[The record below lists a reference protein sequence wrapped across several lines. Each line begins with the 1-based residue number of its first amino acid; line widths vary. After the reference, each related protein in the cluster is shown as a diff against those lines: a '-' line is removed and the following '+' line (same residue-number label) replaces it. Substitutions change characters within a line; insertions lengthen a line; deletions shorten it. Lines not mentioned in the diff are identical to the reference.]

1 VLKIHT
7 GWAPVGK
14 PLSGVP
20 EIRRISGLEK
30 WQAHSRKNISMA
42 SKIATFITML
52 TFWILLSGMFDAFH
66 LSLGVISCLLVTWF
80 SHELL
85 FYGEKKQSWVRS
97 TLGMITYL
105 PWLFWQIIVANLEV
119 AFIVLHPRMLDLID
133 PRLIRFK
140 TFLKRPISK
149 VTFAQSIT
157 LTPGT
162 ITVHIHEDEFTVYAL
177 TRGAA
182 EDLPGEMERR
192 VGRALEPTK

>member
-1 VLKIHT
+1 
-7 GWAPVGK
+7 
-14 PLSGVP
+14 
-20 EIRRISGLEK
+20 
-30 WQAHSRKNISMA
+30 MA
-42 SKIATFITML
+42 TRIATFITML

-66 LSLGVISCLLVTWF
+66 LSLGVLSCLLVALF
-80 SHELL
+80 SHDLL
-85 FYGEKKQSWVRS
+85 FYGDKKGAWLRS
-97 TLGMITYL
+97 TLGMLLYL
-105 PWLFWQIIVANLEV
+105 PWLFWQIVLANLEV
-119 AFIVLHPRMLDLID
+119 ARIVLHPRILDHID